1 MNSTLLAQLAASE
14 HHDRSEE
21 TDEWYKK
28 YLYVLGK
35 IGWVARPWKF
45 VKAILSPSEIQAVE
59 RVLESLRSPQN
70 EPWWNLFDEV
80 HRSQFPS
87 DIFPQRLLGSGG
99 DGFGIVLFQSNGQ
112 RGALASTTPPMYSTQ
127 GATQNEV
134 SYSTVREAVVNKLG
148 DNAKTWK
155 EKL

>member
-1 MNSTLLAQLAASE
+1 MVQKVFIRFGKNWLGSQTMKVSE
-14 HHDRSEE
+14 AIVD
-21 TDEWYKK
+21 
-28 YLYVLGK
+28 
-35 IGWVARPWKF
+35 I

-59 RVLESLRSPQN
+59 SVLESLRSPQN

-87 DIFPQRLLGSGG
+87 DILPQRLLGSGG

-127 GATQNEV
+127 GGTQNEV
-134 SYSTVREAVVNKLG
+134 SYSTVREAVVNKFG
-148 DNAKTWK
+148 DNAKT
-155 EKL
+155 

>member
-1 MNSTLLAQLAASE
+1 MKVSE
-14 HHDRSEE
+14 AIVD
-21 TDEWYKK
+21 
-28 YLYVLGK
+28 
-35 IGWVARPWKF
+35 I
-45 VKAILSPSEIQAVE
+45 VKTILSPSEIQAVE
-59 RVLESLRSPQN
+59 SVLESLRSPQH

-87 DIFPQRLLGSGG
+87 DILPQRLLGSGG

-127 GATQNEV
+127 GGTQNEV

-148 DNAKTWK
+148 DNAKT
-155 EKL
+155 